1 MKRNPNYIDYFF
13 YIWALLLVVAFLL
26 TKSSATEDK
35 CRYYDEK
42 IAASTL
48 ASDAMAEIKAYKE
61 EIGIALSPED
71 TYQSGMIGDRYTV
84 ITTTLGNLQSK
95 KTSVNPNFAA
105 TIIDMFK
112 EAGIK
117 QGDEVVMVFSSS
129 FPALNICV
137 MAAAEVFDLK
147 TCIMISLGASSYG
160 ANNPNFTYLDM
171 AERLNQN
178 GYFTKDIDYVSLGG
192 EADLGTEFPENI
204 RNQLLQKIED
214 SSAELILIED
224 YVENINYRINKIT
237 EQLPDLKM
245 IINVGGNLVSM
256 GKDEE
261 SFSEKNG
268 LIIPTYMK
276 SNLTREQTK
285 IGLIDRFLEMNI
297 PVIQMLNIKG
307 LALEYGLPYNPQVI
321 PAIGE
326 GNVYTEKQYGLT
338 VPFIALGI
346 SLMLL
351 GIYYCYRKRYL
362 RL

>member
-1 MKRNPNYIDYFF
+1 MRKNPNYVDYFF
-13 YIWALLLVVAFLL
+13 YIWALLLIVAFLF

-48 ASDAMAEIKAYKE
+48 AKEAMEEIKAIKE
-61 EIGIALSPED
+61 ELNIPLATED
-71 TYQSGMIGDRYTV
+71 TYLSGMIGDRYTV

-105 TIIDMFK
+105 VIIDMFK
-112 EAGIK
+112 EAEIK
-117 QGDEVVMVFSSS
+117 PGDEVAIVFSSS

-147 TCIMISLGASSYG
+147 TCVMISLGASSYG

-171 AERLNQN
+171 AEHLQQK
-178 GYFTKDIDYVSLGG
+178 GYFSNDIDYVSLGG
-192 EADLGTEFPENI
+192 ESDLGTEFPEDI
-204 RNQLLQKIED
+204 RNQLLQKIEE

-224 YVENINYRINKIT
+224 YVANIDNRIEKIYKK
-237 EQLPDLKM
+237 LPHVKAL
-245 IINVGGNLVSM
+245 INVGGNLVSM

-268 LIIPTYMK
+268 LILPTYMK
-276 SNLTREQTK
+276 NDLHQDLTK
-285 IGLIDRFLEMNI
+285 IGLIDRFLNMKL

-307 LALEYGLPYNPQVI
+307 LALEYGLPYNPPTI
-321 PAIGE
+321 PEVGD
-326 GNVYTEKQYGLT
+326 GLVYSEEQYSLT
-338 VPFIALGI
+338 VPFIALGVSI
-346 SLMLL
+346 LLL
-351 GIYYCYRKRYL
+351 GIYYGYRKKYL
-362 RL
+362 IL